1 MTVAVTRPTWQSHLA
16 RLVDQI
22 TDKGDLRSPRW
33 REALLA
39 IPRHLFIPHYY
50 LQDTSQRPTRWVRH
64 EPGDAESTRRWLE
77 LIYSPTTLITEVAQY
92 ADRGVQMPV
101 CSSTKPDLMIRM
113 LEALEVHDGH
123 RVLEIGTGTG
133 YNAALLTHRLGDHTV
148 CSVDIDPTLI
158 IAAAQRLD
166 QLGYHPTLV
175 AGDGAEGLPEQA
187 PFDRIIAT
195 CSLRAFPPEWI
206 HQLRPGGI
214 ALVHLEGP
222 LGAGNL
228 LALHRDPAHPRV
240 QGRFLPWWGC
250 FMARRTSAGPITGLP
265 RPTPTTEPATTRHT
279 TLNPAQV
286 DGTQMFP
293 FLAQL
298 HLPPGMYRAVYLTDA
313 DVPVTYLA
321 SPDGSWC
328 EINRQPDSTGRHT
341 VREAG
346 PTPLWAAIETAWTQW
361 TQLGA
366 PAWYE
371 FGLTA
376 TPTEHHIWHHD
387 PHNGPHW
394 TLPPDPLTSKT
405 T

>member
-1 MTVAVTRPTWQSHLA
+1 VTVAVARPTWQSHLA

-22 TDKGDLRSPRW
+22 TDKGDLRSPQW

-50 LQDTSQRPTRWVRH
+50 VQDTSQRPTRWVRH
-64 EPGDAESTRRWLE
+64 EPGDTESTRRWLE
-77 LIYSPTTLITEVAQY
+77 LVYSPITLITEVAQY

-113 LEALEVHDGH
+113 LEALDVHDGH

-133 YNAALLTHRLGDHTV
+133 YHAALLCHRLGGHTV

-158 IAAAQRLD
+158 TAAGQRLD

-175 AGDGAEGLPEQA
+175 AGDGAVGLPEHA

-195 CSLRAFPPEWI
+195 CSLRAFPTGWI
-206 HQLRPGGI
+206 HQLRPGGT

-228 LALHRDPAHPRV
+228 IALHRDPTHPRV

-250 FMARRTSAGPITGLP
+250 FMARRTSAGPTTGSP
-265 RPTPTTEPATTRHT
+265 RPARTTEAATTRDT
-279 TLNPAQV
+279 TVNPAQV

-298 HLPPGMYRAVYLTDA
+298 HLPPGMYRAIYLTDA
-313 DVPVTYLA
+313 DEPVTYLA

-328 EINRQPDSTGRHT
+328 EINRHPDHTGRHT

-346 PTPLWAAIETAWTQW
+346 PTPLWAAVETAWTQW

-366 PAWYE
+366 PPWHE

-376 TPTEHHIWHHD
+376 TPTEHRIWHHD

-394 TLPPDPLTSKT
+394 TLPPDPLTVT
-405 T
+405 TA